1 MPAEDDT
8 LARIA
13 EHRRLKQYVLDLAE
27 RGMEE
32 SVEYAAADD
41 AWDAITWS
49 FIDRPPRTI
58 RGVAALLAYAV
69 EYVAVTG
76 LEWPD
81 NRSYFDDGEDVEWTR
96 ALLRALGSA
105 LAQ

>member
-1 MPAEDDT
+1 MTDDDT

-13 EHRRLKQYVLDLAE
+13 EHRRLSE
-27 RGMEE
+27 
-32 SVEYAAADD
+32 ADRD
-41 AWDAITWS
+41 RIWDELTWS
-49 FIDRPPRTI
+49 LVDQPPRTI
-58 RGVAALLAYAV
+58 AGVAALLAYAV
-69 EYVAVTG
+69 EYVTITG

-81 NRSYFDDGEDVEWTR
+81 NRSYFDDGEDVEWSR

>member
-1 MPAEDDT
+1 MTDDT

-13 EHRRLKQYVLDLAE
+13 EHRRFVQRIDVLLDLE
-27 RGMEE
+27 RE
-32 SVEYAAADD
+32 SNDPQLVAAYD
-41 AWDAITWS
+41 ALDALTWS
-49 FIDRPPRTI
+49 FIDRPPST
-58 RGVAALLAYAV
+58 VAGAAAVLAYAV

-81 NRSYFDDGEDVEWTR
+81 NRSYFDDGEDVEWSR
-96 ALLRALGSA
+96 GLLQALGSA